1 MQVMGNA
8 RAPDGT
14 SDTVPPST
22 GGSRGAFAFLGRTFI
37 IAPFGGPEAGGDG
50 SPGELVGCL
59 DIDGCRHLIYR
70 QEPQPESGSRPERLT
85 DLLTRRELEIAM
97 LIADGRCDKEIG
109 RSLGISS
116 YTVREH
122 IRRTCAKL
130 GVSRRAAIVSLVI
143 RSLSGAAS
151 TVPGCDIPGDGRR
164 RPGDAAAW
172 TAVSS

>member
-1 MQVMGNA
+1 MQVMENA

-14 SDTVPPST
+14 SDTVPSSAD
-22 GGSRGAFAFLGRTFI
+22 GSRGAFAFLGRAFV
-37 IAPFGGPEAGGDG
+37 IAPLGAPETGGDG
-50 SPGELVGCL
+50 SLGELVGCL

-70 QEPQPESGSRPERLT
+70 QEPQPESGPRPERLT

-130 GVSRRAAIVSLVI
+130 GVSRRAAIVSLVV
-143 RSLSGAAS
+143 RSLSGTVS
-151 TVPGCDIPGDGRR
+151 SVPGCSVPPDGRR
-164 RPGDAAAW
+164 RPGSPAG
-172 TAVSS
+172 